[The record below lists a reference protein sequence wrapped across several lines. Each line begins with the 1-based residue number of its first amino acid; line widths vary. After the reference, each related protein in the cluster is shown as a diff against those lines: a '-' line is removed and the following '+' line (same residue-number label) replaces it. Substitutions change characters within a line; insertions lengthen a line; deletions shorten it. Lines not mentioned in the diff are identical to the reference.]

1 MKICIV
7 GDGLVSLT
15 LAKALV
21 NKGIKVDI
29 FSSKKVKKIN
39 KFRTI
44 GISKGNIEFFNKDIL
59 NIKKLLWSINRI
71 EIYSDKLK
79 DQKILNF
86 ENSNKNLFSIVKNFE
101 LYKVLLSSLKSNKFF
116 NFKKAQSIP
125 TNDYNL
131 VINCDFNSFLSK
143 KYFQKKIKKNYNSHA
158 HITIINHKNFF
169 KNNTAIQIFTKKGPL
184 AFLPISKSKT
194 SVVYSARGSKDIDL
208 EFLIKKYNTKY
219 SINKIDQVS
228 NFELISSNLR
238 TYHHENI
245 MAFGDLLHQLHPLAG
260 QGFNMTIRDIKL
272 LIDLITFRINHGLEL
287 DSSVCKDFEK
297 TSRHKNYLFSTGV
310 DLVYEFFNL
319 ESKINNS
326 ILSKSVKFFGKN
338 KYANKFF
345 TKLADEGIV
354 L

>member
-1 MKICIV
+1 M
-7 GDGLVSLT
+7 
-15 LAKALV
+15 
-21 NKGIKVDI
+21 
-29 FSSKKVKKIN
+29 
-39 KFRTI
+39 
-44 GISKGNIEFFNKDIL
+44 
-59 NIKKLLWSINRI
+59 
-71 EIYSDKLK
+71 
-79 DQKILNF
+79 
-86 ENSNKNLFSIVKNFE
+86 
-101 LYKVLLSSLKSNKFF
+101 
-116 NFKKAQSIP
+116 
-125 TNDYNL
+125 
-131 VINCDFNSFLSK
+131 
-143 KYFQKKIKKNYNSHA
+143 
-158 HITIINHKNFF
+158 
-169 KNNTAIQIFTKKGPL
+169 
-184 AFLPISKSKT
+184 
-194 SVVYSARGSKDIDL
+194 
-208 EFLIKKYNTKY
+208 IKKYNTKY

>member
-1 MKICIV
+1 
-7 GDGLVSLT
+7 
-15 LAKALV
+15 
-21 NKGIKVDI
+21 
-29 FSSKKVKKIN
+29 
-39 KFRTI
+39 
-44 GISKGNIEFFNKDIL
+44 
-59 NIKKLLWSINRI
+59 
-71 EIYSDKLK
+71 
-79 DQKILNF
+79 
-86 ENSNKNLFSIVKNFE
+86 
-101 LYKVLLSSLKSNKFF
+101 
-116 NFKKAQSIP
+116 
-125 TNDYNL
+125 
-131 VINCDFNSFLSK
+131 
-143 KYFQKKIKKNYNSHA
+143 
-158 HITIINHKNFF
+158 
-169 KNNTAIQIFTKKGPL
+169 
-184 AFLPISKSKT
+184 
-194 SVVYSARGSKDIDL
+194 
-208 EFLIKKYNTKY
+208 
-219 SINKIDQVS
+219 
-228 NFELISSNLR
+228 
-238 TYHHENI
+238 

>member
-21 NKGIKVDI
+21 NKGIKIDI

-143 KYFQKKIKKNYNSHA
+143 KYFQKKNKK
-158 HITIINHKNFF
+158 
-169 KNNTAIQIFTKKGPL
+169 
-184 AFLPISKSKT
+184 
-194 SVVYSARGSKDIDL
+194 
-208 EFLIKKYNTKY
+208 
-219 SINKIDQVS
+219 
-228 NFELISSNLR
+228 
-238 TYHHENI
+238 
-245 MAFGDLLHQLHPLAG
+245 
-260 QGFNMTIRDIKL
+260 KL
-272 LIDLITFRINHGLEL
+272 
-287 DSSVCKDFEK
+287 
-297 TSRHKNYLFSTGV
+297 
-310 DLVYEFFNL
+310 
-319 ESKINNS
+319 
-326 ILSKSVKFFGKN
+326 
-338 KYANKFF
+338 
-345 TKLADEGIV
+345 
-354 L
+354 